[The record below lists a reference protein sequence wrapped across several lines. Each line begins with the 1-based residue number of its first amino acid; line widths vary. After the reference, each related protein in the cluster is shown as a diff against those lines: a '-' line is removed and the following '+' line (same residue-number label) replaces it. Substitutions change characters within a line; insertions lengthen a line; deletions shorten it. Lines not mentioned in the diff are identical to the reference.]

1 MSEPTK
7 QDVCRC
13 GHSREDHADED
24 GGYRWPCSICPQGAP
39 CLKFEDVH
47 AEASEPTKQDS
58 PVWAVA
64 YTCTVTAPI
73 GAIYPGETHFTIE
86 KQTRD
91 WMAESWV
98 ASRRGAEHG
107 K

>member
-1 MSEPTK
+1 MQIDGEVLTDATTGLWDLSTK
-7 QDVCRC
+7 LQ
-13 GHSREDHADED
+13 
-24 GGYRWPCSICPQGAP
+24 
-39 CLKFEDVH
+39 
-47 AEASEPTKQDS
+47 AEHKATPEQVDS

-98 ASRRGAEHG
+98 ASRRGAKHG